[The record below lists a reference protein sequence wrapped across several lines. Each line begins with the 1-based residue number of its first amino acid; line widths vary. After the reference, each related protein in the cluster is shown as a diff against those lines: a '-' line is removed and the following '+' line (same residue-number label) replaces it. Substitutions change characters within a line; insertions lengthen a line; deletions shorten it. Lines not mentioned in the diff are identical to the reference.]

1 MPTALIPPSCA
12 GGSPGVLRDQSLEK
26 QQAQVKRCRHPARSG
41 SPAWG
46 LTYLFLG
53 LQVKVW
59 RLPESG
65 QDMPS
70 NAGLTMGPGG
80 GPVDMLQFH
89 PTADGVLA
97 SGAGKRVTIWDV
109 AQQQPLTGKH
119 GPACRLLPVTCIST
133 TLVPGL
139 KQQAQVWTL
148 VSLSRQHGWLLGQ
161 GAPQPLTR
169 VQGPADV
176 AV

>member
-1 MPTALIPPSCA
+1 RRAPATASGPSKTELSPDVGFPSPSQAWIGGIRAGSITSCGNHVKASCPLIPPSCDV
-12 GGSPGVLRDQSLEK
+12 GSPGVLRDQSLEK
-26 QQAQVKRCRHPARSG
+26 QQAQVKRCWHPARSG
-41 SPAWG
+41 SPALG

-70 NAGLTMGPGG
+70 NAGLTLGPGG

-109 AQQQPLTGKH
+109 AQQQPLTGRH
-119 GPACRLLPVTCIST
+119 GRTAASSAPPAR
-133 TLVPGL
+133 
-139 KQQAQVWTL
+139 
-148 VSLSRQHGWLLGQ
+148 
-161 GAPQPLTR
+161 
-169 VQGPADV
+169 
-176 AV
+176 